1 MSKHEGRKF
10 LDRLV
15 ELRASYQTAEHAAT
29 AMTVEQAI
37 AHAIDLL
44 DRPDRLDA
52 ILGSGS
58 TDANSEL
65 HPA

>member
-15 ELRASYQTAEHAAT
+15 ELRATYQAADHAAT
-29 AMTVEQAI
+29 TMTVEQAI

-44 DRPDRLDA
+44 DHPDRLDA
-52 ILGSGS
+52 ILGAGS
-58 TDANSEL
+58 TDASSEL
-65 HPA
+65 RPA

>member
-15 ELRASYQTAEHAAT
+15 ELRASYQAAEHAAT
-29 AMTVEQAI
+29 PITVEQAI

-44 DRPDRLDA
+44 DHPDRLDA
-52 ILGSGS
+52 ILGAGS

>member
-15 ELRASYQTAEHAAT
+15 ELRASYQAAEHAAT

-44 DRPDRLDA
+44 DHPDRLDA

-58 TDANSEL
+58 TDPNSEL

>member
-15 ELRASYQTAEHAAT
+15 ELRASYQAAEHPAT

-44 DRPDRLDA
+44 DHPDRLDA
-52 ILGSGS
+52 ILGAGS